1 MSQPFRTVEVS
12 SGAYADSVTLM
23 QVSQQVSRLP
33 GVQAAMVAMAT
44 ELNAELIRGMGF
56 DIPPTAGPA
65 DLLVA
70 VAADDEAAATAA
82 VVEAARLRAASAGGS
97 AGGGRDEAP
106 ARTVRTAAHRAGADI
121 AVISLP
127 GRLAFAEAMDAIES
141 GLSVM
146 LFSDNVPLDQEIA
159 LKDAA
164 ERHGVLVMGPDCGT
178 AVVNGVGLGFA
189 NVVQPGSVSLVAASG
204 TGAQQVLSL
213 LDAAGVGVTHCL
225 GVGGRDLSAA
235 VAARSTRRALVALD
249 SDPGTDL
256 VVVVSKP
263 PASEVAE
270 RVRSEAGDLHT
281 PVEFML
287 LGPGQPDL
295 TAGVERVL
303 DRVGVSRP
311 AGGWPRWLPERARS
325 ARPGVLRGLFSGGT
339 LCDEAMVI
347 AAGELGP
354 IASNIPLQPDWG
366 VGPELDSPGHLMLD
380 FGDDALTQGRAHP
393 MIDPS
398 LRLERLAAALA
409 EPTTS
414 VVLLDVVL
422 GYAAHPDPA
431 SELAPL
437 VAGSA
442 VPVVVSLCGT
452 SGDPQGLA
460 TQAETLAR
468 AGAEVY
474 LSNAEAARRA
484 VALVTAAEAA
494 A

>member
-56 DIPPTAGPA
+56 DIPPAAGPA

-82 VVEAARLRAASAGGS
+82 VVEAARLRAASADGS

-106 ARTVRTAAHRAGADI
+106 ARTVRTAARRAGADI

-164 ERHGVLVMGPDCGT
+164 ERRGVLVMGPDCGT

-213 LDAAGVGVTHCL
+213 LDA
-225 GVGGRDLSAA
+225 
-235 VAARSTRRALVALD
+235 
-249 SDPGTDL
+249 
-256 VVVVSKP
+256 
-263 PASEVAE
+263 
-270 RVRSEAGDLHT
+270 
-281 PVEFML
+281 
-287 LGPGQPDL
+287 
-295 TAGVERVL
+295 
-303 DRVGVSRP
+303 
-311 AGGWPRWLPERARS
+311 
-325 ARPGVLRGLFSGGT
+325 
-339 LCDEAMVI
+339 
-347 AAGELGP
+347 
-354 IASNIPLQPDWG
+354 
-366 VGPELDSPGHLMLD
+366 
-380 FGDDALTQGRAHP
+380 
-393 MIDPS
+393 
-398 LRLERLAAALA
+398 
-409 EPTTS
+409 
-414 VVLLDVVL
+414 
-422 GYAAHPDPA
+422 
-431 SELAPL
+431 
-437 VAGSA
+437 
-442 VPVVVSLCGT
+442 
-452 SGDPQGLA
+452 
-460 TQAETLAR
+460 
-468 AGAEVY
+468 
-474 LSNAEAARRA
+474 
-484 VALVTAAEAA
+484 
-494 A
+494 